1 MRGKNIKNVY
11 FCTSKI
17 TQRDREPFRKTKNLS
32 LDNKIED
39 NYRHKGLRKQLV
51 DLLRT
56 KGITD
61 EAVLNAINEVPR
73 HIFLDSSFVELAYQD
88 MAFPI
93 GSGQTISQ
101 PHTVAFQTQLLQVE
115 KGMKVLEIGTGSGY
129 QACVLAAMGAKV
141 FTIERQRNL
150 FFKTKEILDQLPFRI
165 KSFLGD
171 GFDGLPTYAPF
182 DRIIITAG
190 APTIPDNLIEQLKTG
205 GIMVIPLDEANNE
218 GQIML
223 KIEKMD
229 DNILKKERHGDFK
242 FVPMLKEI
250 GND

>member
-1 MRGKNIKNVY
+1 MN
-11 FCTSKI
+11 
-17 TQRDREPFRKTKNLS
+17 
-32 LDNKIED
+32 LDNKDNKIIIED

-51 DLLRT
+51 DLLRA

-61 EAVLNAINEVPR
+61 EVVLSAINEVPR

-88 MAFPI
+88 KAFPI

-101 PHTVAFQTQLLQVE
+101 PHTVAFQTQLLKVE

-150 FFKTKEILDQLPFRI
+150 YFKTKVILNQLPFRV
-165 KSFLGD
+165 KTFLGD

-190 APTIPDNLIEQLKTG
+190 APTIPNNLIDQLKTD
-205 GIMVIPLDEANNE
+205 GIMVIPLDIAKNE

-223 KIEKMD
+223 KIKKME
-229 DNILKKERHGDFK
+229 NGALKTEQHGDFK
-242 FVPMLKEI
+242 FVPMLKEL

>member
-1 MRGKNIKNVY
+1 MNTR
-11 FCTSKI
+11 
-17 TQRDREPFRKTKNLS
+17 L
-32 LDNKIED
+32 ED

-51 DLLRT
+51 DALRT

-61 EAVLNAINEVPR
+61 EVVLAAINEVPR
-73 HIFLDSSFVELAYQD
+73 HVFLDSSFVELAYQD
-88 MAFPI
+88 QAFPI

-101 PHTVAFQTQLLQVE
+101 PSTVAFQTQLLGIA

-141 FTIERQRNL
+141 FSIERQRNL
-150 FFKTKEILDQLPFRI
+150 FFKTKEILEQLPFRV
-165 KSFLGD
+165 KTFLSD
-171 GFDGLPTYAPF
+171 GYEGLPTYQPF

-190 APTIPDNLIEQLKTG
+190 APSIPEKLIEQLKPG
-205 GIMVIPLDEANNE
+205 GIMVIPMDNADGD
-218 GQIML
+218 GQTML
-223 KIEKMD
+223 KVTKLED
-229 DNILKKERHGDFK
+229 GTLKQESFGDFK

>member
-1 MRGKNIKNVY
+1 MN
-11 FCTSKI
+11 T
-17 TQRDREPFRKTKNLS
+17 NL
-32 LDNKIED
+32 ED
-39 NYRHKGLRKQLV
+39 TYRHKGLRKQLV
-51 DLLRT
+51 EQLRA
-56 KGITD
+56 KGITN
-61 EAVLNAINEVPR
+61 EAVLSAINEVPR

-150 FFKTKEILDQLPFRI
+150 YFKTKGIIEQLPFRV
-165 KSFLGD
+165 KTFLGD
-171 GFDGLPTYAPF
+171 GYEGLPTYAPF
-182 DRIIITAG
+182 DRVIITAG
-190 APTIPDNLIEQLKTG
+190 APSIPEALIQQMKTG
-205 GIMVIPLDEANNE
+205 GIMVIPIDQPENE
-218 GQIML
+218 GQTML
-223 KIEKMD
+223 RVVKSD
-229 DNILKKERHGDFK
+229 DGSLKKESFGDFK

>member
-1 MRGKNIKNVY
+1 MNTY
-11 FCTSKI
+11 
-17 TQRDREPFRKTKNLS
+17 L
-32 LDNKIED
+32 ED

-51 DLLRT
+51 DTLRA
-56 KGITD
+56 KDITD
-61 EAVLNAINEVPR
+61 EAVLSAIGVVPR
-73 HIFLDSSFVELAYQD
+73 HVFLDSSFVELAYQD
-88 MAFPI
+88 QAFPI

-141 FTIERQRNL
+141 FSIERQRNL
-150 FFKTKEILDQLPFRI
+150 YFKTKEILELLPFRV
-165 KSFLGD
+165 KTFLGD
-171 GFDGLPTYAPF
+171 GFEGLPTYAPF

-190 APTIPDNLIEQLKTG
+190 APIIPKALIDQMKANA
-205 GIMVIPLDEANNE
+205 IMVIPTDSPNGN
-218 GQIML
+218 GQIMMRITKL
-223 KIEKMD
+223 D
-229 DNILKKERHGDFK
+229 DGTLKKESFGGFK

>member
-1 MRGKNIKNVY
+1 MNTI
-11 FCTSKI
+11 
-17 TQRDREPFRKTKNLS
+17 L
-32 LDNKIED
+32 ED

-51 DLLRT
+51 DQLRT

-61 EAVLNAINEVPR
+61 EAVLAAIGEVPR

-101 PHTVAFQTQLLQVE
+101 PSTVAFQTQILNLE

-141 FTIERQRNL
+141 FSIERQRNL
-150 FFKTKEILDQLPFRI
+150 YFKTKEIIEQLPFRV
-165 KSFLGD
+165 KTFLGD
-171 GFDGLPTYAPF
+171 GFAGLPTYAPF

-190 APTIPDNLIEQLKTG
+190 APSIPDALLQQMKTG
-205 GIMVIPLDEANNE
+205 GIMVIPMDNTEGE
-218 GQIML
+218 GQTML
-223 KIEKMD
+223 RITKLED
-229 DNILKKERHGDFK
+229 GSLKKESFGDFK

>member
-1 MRGKNIKNVY
+1 MTTNV
-11 FCTSKI
+11 
-17 TQRDREPFRKTKNLS
+17 
-32 LDNKIED
+32 ED

-56 KGITD
+56 KGIND
-61 EAVLNAINEVPR
+61 ETVLSAINEVPR

-88 MAFPI
+88 KAFPI

-101 PHTVAFQTQLLQVE
+101 PHTVAFQSQLLQVE
-115 KGMKVLEIGTGSGY
+115 EGMKVLEIGTGSGY

-150 FFKTKEILDQLPFRI
+150 YFKTKEILDQLSFRV
-165 KSFLGD
+165 KTFLGD

-190 APTIPDNLIEQLKTG
+190 APNIPENLIEQLKTS
-205 GIMVIPLDEANNE
+205 GIMIIPLDDAENE
-218 GQIML
+218 GQTMMRIT
-223 KIEKMD
+223 KMED
-229 DNILKKERHGDFK
+229 GTLKKEAFGGFK

>member
-1 MRGKNIKNVY
+1 MTTNV
-11 FCTSKI
+11 
-17 TQRDREPFRKTKNLS
+17 
-32 LDNKIED
+32 ED

-56 KGITD
+56 KGISD
-61 EAVLNAINEVPR
+61 ETVLSAINEVPR

-88 MAFPI
+88 KAFPI

-101 PHTVAFQTQLLQVE
+101 PHTVAFQSQLLQVE
-115 KGMKVLEIGTGSGY
+115 EGMKVLEIGTGSGY

-150 FFKTKEILDQLPFRI
+150 YFKTNEILDQLSFRV
-165 KSFLGD
+165 KTFLGD

-190 APTIPDNLIEQLKTG
+190 APNIPENLIEQLKTS
-205 GIMVIPLDEANNE
+205 GIMIIPLDDAENE
-218 GQIML
+218 GQTMMRIT
-223 KIEKMD
+223 KMED
-229 DNILKKERHGDFK
+229 GTLKKEAFGGFK

>member
-1 MRGKNIKNVY
+1 MNTNV
-11 FCTSKI
+11 
-17 TQRDREPFRKTKNLS
+17 
-32 LDNKIED
+32 ED

-56 KGITD
+56 KGISD
-61 EAVLNAINEVPR
+61 ETVLSAINEVPR

-88 MAFPI
+88 KAFPI

-101 PHTVAFQTQLLQVE
+101 PHTVAFQSQLLQVE
-115 KGMKVLEIGTGSGY
+115 EGMKVLEIGTGSGY

-150 FFKTKEILDQLPFRI
+150 YFKSKEILDQLSFRV
-165 KSFLGD
+165 KTFLGD

-190 APTIPDNLIEQLKTG
+190 APNIPENLIEQLKTS
-205 GIMVIPLDEANNE
+205 GIMIIPLDDAENE
-218 GQIML
+218 GQTML
-223 KIEKMD
+223 RITKMENDTLEK
-229 DNILKKERHGDFK
+229 EAFGEFK